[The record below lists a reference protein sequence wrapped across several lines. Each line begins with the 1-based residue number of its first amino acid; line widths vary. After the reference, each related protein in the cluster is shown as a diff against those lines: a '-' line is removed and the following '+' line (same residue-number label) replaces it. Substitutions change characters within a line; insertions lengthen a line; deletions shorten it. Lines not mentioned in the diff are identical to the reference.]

1 MATPLTDAINALT
14 TYANET
20 TGASDTNLSDAVG
33 TLVDGYGGGG
43 GTVEHFLEPNQMIG
57 TITVDSSNTLDLHT
71 ALSGVASNTTVIAFC
86 SIAAAYKIILLR
98 KRGNGNVSYATGF
111 DSDYG
116 SAAYNK
122 TTFTHNA
129 LGVGDTYYLFT
140 GNNF

>member
-20 TGASDTNLSDAVG
+20 TGESDATLSEAVG
-33 TLVDGYGGGG
+33 SLVDGYGQG
-43 GTVEHFLEPNQMIG
+43 GTVEHFLEPNQMVG
-57 TITVDSSNTLDLHT
+57 TMTVDSENTLALST
-71 ALSGVASNTTVIAFC
+71 ALSGVASNTTVVAFC
-86 SIAAAYKIILLR
+86 SSAAKFKIILII

-116 SAAYNK
+116 NVGFNK
-122 TTFTHNA
+122 ATFTHNA